1 MSPHARALP
10 ISTMLQ
16 SNKGLIMLTGISTK
30 EEVLTFFTK
39 WLEKEYPIIDDDDEL
54 FTRLMLASADDLIQ
68 DDLDYWANQSVKV
81 LFEQS
86 KNKLLGV

>member
-1 MSPHARALP
+1 MSPLARALP

-30 EEVLTFFTK
+30 EEVLIFFTK

-54 FTRLMLASADDLIQ
+54 FTRLVLASADDLIQ

>member
-1 MSPHARALP
+1 M
-10 ISTMLQ
+10 I
-16 SNKGLIMLTGISTK
+16 IGISTK

-54 FTRLMLASADDLIQ
+54 FTRLVLASADDLIQ

-86 KNKLLGV
+86 KLKLLGE

>member
-1 MSPHARALP
+1 
-10 ISTMLQ
+10 
-16 SNKGLIMLTGISTK
+16 MLTGISTK

-39 WLEKEYPIIDDDDEL
+39 WLEKEYPIIDDDDKL
-54 FTRLMLASADDLIQ
+54 FTRLVLASADDLIQ

-86 KNKLLGV
+86 KNKLLGA

>member
-1 MSPHARALP
+1 
-10 ISTMLQ
+10 
-16 SNKGLIMLTGISTK
+16 MLTGISTK

-86 KNKLLGV
+86 KLKLLGE

>member
-1 MSPHARALP
+1 
-10 ISTMLQ
+10 ML
-16 SNKGLIMLTGISTK
+16 IGISTK

-54 FTRLMLASADDLIQ
+54 FTRLVLASADDLIQ

-86 KNKLLGV
+86 KNKLLGVNHD

>member
-1 MSPHARALP
+1 
-10 ISTMLQ
+10 
-16 SNKGLIMLTGISTK
+16 MLTGISTK
-30 EEVLTFFTK
+30 EEVLIFFTK

-54 FTRLMLASADDLIQ
+54 FTRLMLASADDLIN

-86 KNKLLGV
+86 KLKLLGE

>member
-1 MSPHARALP
+1 
-10 ISTMLQ
+10 
-16 SNKGLIMLTGISTK
+16 MLTGISTK
-30 EEVLTFFTK
+30 EEVFTFFTK

-54 FTRLMLASADDLIQ
+54 FTRLVLASADDLIQ

>member
-1 MSPHARALP
+1 
-10 ISTMLQ
+10 
-16 SNKGLIMLTGISTK
+16 MLTGISTK

-54 FTRLMLASADDLIQ
+54 FTRLVLASADDLIQ

-86 KNKLLGV
+86 KNKLLGA

>member
-1 MSPHARALP
+1 
-10 ISTMLQ
+10 
-16 SNKGLIMLTGISTK
+16 MLTGISTK

-39 WLEKEYPIIDDDDEL
+39 WLEKEYPIIDEDDEL
-54 FTRLMLASADDLIQ
+54 FTRLVLASADDLIN

-86 KNKLLGV
+86 KLKLLGE

>member
-1 MSPHARALP
+1 
-10 ISTMLQ
+10 
-16 SNKGLIMLTGISTK
+16 MLTGISTK

-39 WLEKEYPIIDDDDEL
+39 WLEKEYPIIDDDDKL
-54 FTRLMLASADDLIQ
+54 FTRLVLASADDLIQ

>member
-1 MSPHARALP
+1 
-10 ISTMLQ
+10 
-16 SNKGLIMLTGISTK
+16 MLTGISTK

-54 FTRLMLASADDLIQ
+54 FTRLVLASADDLIQ

>member
-1 MSPHARALP
+1 
-10 ISTMLQ
+10 
-16 SNKGLIMLTGISTK
+16 MLTGISTK

-68 DDLDYWANQSVKV
+68 DDLDYWSNQSVKV

>member
-1 MSPHARALP
+1 
-10 ISTMLQ
+10 ML
-16 SNKGLIMLTGISTK
+16 IGISTK

-54 FTRLMLASADDLIQ
+54 FTRLVLASADDLIQ

-86 KNKLLGV
+86 KLKLLGE

>member
-1 MSPHARALP
+1 
-10 ISTMLQ
+10 
-16 SNKGLIMLTGISTK
+16 MLTGISTK

-39 WLEKEYPIIDDDDEL
+39 WLAKEYPIIDDDDEL
-54 FTRLMLASADDLIQ
+54 FTRLVLASADDLIQ